1 MGKLIRVA
9 MVVAAYAAFGAGPVP
24 GQESGGDSPAAAEQ
38 TKSVWQ
44 KMFGGS
50 APAEATPVPES
61 PESGLEASYRYS
73 SKVLG
78 MQAKLHKTRAVD
90 IPEVRDY
97 IGLVDARQAGP
108 VELEEFSHLLAQ
120 KGFLEI
126 ALVYSEE
133 ALRLD
138 PDNAEYWT
146 NHATIARFMGDYS
159 EAIDSY
165 RKALEIDPGLA
176 FAHYN
181 LGVSYDAKGKYDQAI
196 EEYVKALTID
206 PSLSNVSVN
215 PQVVNNFTSYA
226 AASLLLYQRRGG
238 NQTLP
243 LIPVDKVDPAESTL
257 EDDPRD

>member
-1 MGKLIRVA
+1 MGKLIRLA
-9 MVVAAYAAFGAGPVP
+9 TVVAVCAAFGAGPVP
-24 GQESGGDSPAAAEQ
+24 GQESGGDSSAAPEQ

-50 APAEATPVPES
+50 EPAAATPETES
-61 PESGLEASYRYS
+61 PDSGLEGSYRYS
-73 SKVLG
+73 SQVLR

-108 VELEEFSHLLAQ
+108 VELEKFSHLLAQ
-120 KGFLEI
+120 RGFLEI

-138 PDNAEYWT
+138 PDNAQYWT

-159 EAIDSY
+159 EAIDAY
-165 RKALEIDPGLA
+165 KKAIEIDPGLA

-243 LIPVDKVDPAESTL
+243 LIPVDEMDPGALTL
-257 EDDPRD
+257 QDDTLD